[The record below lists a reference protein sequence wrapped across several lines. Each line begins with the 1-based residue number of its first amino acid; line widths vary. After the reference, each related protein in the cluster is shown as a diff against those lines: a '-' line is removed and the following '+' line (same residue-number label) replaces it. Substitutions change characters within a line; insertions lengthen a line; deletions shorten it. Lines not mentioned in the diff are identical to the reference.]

1 MAKSKLRRVAAEC
14 EPTTTHGIIK
24 LLLADHK
31 LMRSL
36 MKEVKSKRS
45 SDAKIVASFHELE
58 AVVTS
63 HMAAEE
69 RSFLSVVRGHEKF
82 EGLALE
88 GIEEHRVHETVLA
101 GIRRVRAKD
110 RKIQQMKIFCEILE
124 HHLDEEE
131 EGLFPR
137 FKKYAAASTRR
148 KIGDAFLKVRE
159 ETSDAESDRR
169 GAARFVRK
177 TRKSSP

>member
-1 MAKSKLRRVAAEC
+1 MAKSKLSRVAAES
-14 EPTTTHGIIK
+14 EAATTHGIIK

-36 MKEVKSKRS
+36 MKQVKSKHA
-45 SDAKIVASFHELE
+45 SDAKIVAAFRELE

-63 HMAAEE
+63 HVAAEE
-69 RSFLSVVRGHEKF
+69 RSFLSVVRDHEKF
-82 EGLALE
+82 EDVALE
-88 GIEEHRVHETVLA
+88 GFEEHRVHETVLA

-110 RKIQQMKIFCEILE
+110 RKLQQMKIFCEILE

-131 EGLFPR
+131 EKLFPR
-137 FKKYAAASTRR
+137 FKKFAAASTRR
-148 KIGDAFLKVRE
+148 KIGERFLKVRE
-159 ETSDAESDRR
+159 ATADAKSDRR

-177 TRKSSP
+177 TGKAR